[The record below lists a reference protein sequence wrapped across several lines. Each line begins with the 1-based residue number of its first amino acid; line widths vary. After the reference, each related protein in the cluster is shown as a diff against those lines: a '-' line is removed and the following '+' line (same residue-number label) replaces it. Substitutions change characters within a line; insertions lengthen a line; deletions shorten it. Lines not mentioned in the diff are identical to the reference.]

1 MAEKTVT
8 KGSKVKVD
16 YTGSTEGVV
25 FDTSEGKQP
34 LEFEVGKGMII
45 PGFEEGI
52 IDMKIGEEKTVKIF
66 PDKAYGIRND
76 KLVQEIPLENLKLE
90 EEPKP
95 GTVLTLKDPSGKM
108 LNAMVTKVSDGK
120 MTLDLNHPLA
130 GKTLEFKIKIVD
142 IS

>member
-1 MAEKTVT
+1 MEKTVK

-45 PGFEEGI
+45 PGFEEGMM
-52 IDMKIGEEKTVKIF
+52 DMKIGEEKTVKIF
-66 PDKAYGIRND
+66 PDKAYGTRND
-76 KLVQEIPLENLKLE
+76 KLVQEVPLEQLKLE

-95 GTVLTLKDPSGKM
+95 GMVLTLKDPSGKM
-108 LNAMVTKVSDGK
+108 LNAMVTKVGDGK

>member
-1 MAEKTVT
+1 MEKTVK

-45 PGFEEGI
+45 PGFEEGMM
-52 IDMKIGEEKTVKIF
+52 DMKIGEEKTVKIF
-66 PDKAYGIRND
+66 PDKAYGTRND
-76 KLVQEIPLENLKLE
+76 KLVQEVPLEQLKLE

-95 GTVLTLKDPSGKM
+95 GMVLTLKDPSGKM
-108 LNAMVTKVSDGK
+108 HNAMVTKVGDGK